1 MSESNQ
7 RIKKINCLLSE
18 TNGLYHR
25 VNVRLGLSDS
35 IANIL
40 YQICDHDGVYGISDI
55 CLDLGIPKQTVNS
68 ALRQLEYDGLLYL
81 ESCGKR
87 SKQAVLT
94 ERGKEYCSHTIATIF
109 DMERAVLSTFTQ
121 DECAQFVHLQKKYNN
136 ALKSYIDGLAE

>member
-7 RIKKINCLLSE
+7 RIKRINCLLSE

-25 VNVRLGLSDS
+25 MNVRLGLSDS

-40 YQICDHDGVYGISDI
+40 YLICDHDGIYGISDI

-68 ALRQLEYDGLLYL
+68 ALRQLERDGLLYL
-81 ESCGKR
+81 ESYGRR

-94 ERGKEYCSHTIATIF
+94 EHGREYCSRTISEIF
-109 DMERAVLSTFTQ
+109 DMERAALSIFTQ
-121 DECAQFVHLQKKYNN
+121 DECAQFVHLQEKYNN
-136 ALKSYIDGLAE
+136 SLKSYLDGLAE